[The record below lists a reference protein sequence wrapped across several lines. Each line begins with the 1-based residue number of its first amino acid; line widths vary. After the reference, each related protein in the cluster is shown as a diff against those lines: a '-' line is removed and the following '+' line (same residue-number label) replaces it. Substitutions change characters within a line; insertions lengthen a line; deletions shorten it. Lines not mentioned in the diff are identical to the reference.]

1 MLVAPRLALLLAAL
15 LCGGATACADDP
27 SECPEPCL
35 AGQRCYYGACI
46 PTHDAAD
53 EPDAE

>member
-1 MLVAPRLALLLAAL
+1 MFVALRLALLLGAL
-15 LCGGATACADDP
+15 LFGGTVACADDP

-46 PTHDAAD
+46 PIHDVVD
-53 EPDAE
+53 GPDAE